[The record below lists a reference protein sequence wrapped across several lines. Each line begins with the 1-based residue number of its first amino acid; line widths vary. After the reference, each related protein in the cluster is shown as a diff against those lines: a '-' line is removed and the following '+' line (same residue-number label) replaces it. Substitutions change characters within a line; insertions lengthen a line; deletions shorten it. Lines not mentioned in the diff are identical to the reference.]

1 MGEEDKFDRDLQ
13 IHLDEKTND
22 FPATELLPENAV
34 WEARRSLE
42 RERRLLQS
50 MIDGARNYPLVYLD
64 RDFNFVRVNEAY
76 AKTCGYKPNEL
87 VGKNHFDLYPNEEN
101 KAIFTG
107 VRDSGIAV
115 EFHDKLFIFPDQPER
130 GITYWDWTLSPVKD
144 ASGNVEGL
152 VFSLFET
159 TERKR
164 AEEALRESEKRFHR
178 LFEEDLTGD
187 FLCTPEGKI
196 ILCNTAFVTMF
207 GFSSQKKAVGTS
219 MIELYVQPE
228 ERDSMLE
235 ALKRQRKLQG
245 YETWRKRRD
254 GELIHVVENLLGHFT
269 DRGELY
275 EIQGYVFDDTKR
287 KQAEEALR
295 QQAQLLHLSYDAILV
310 WRKDG
315 GIEHWNRG
323 AEQLYGFTESEA
335 LGRVTHKLLKT
346 IHPVPWLEIEAAMRK
361 HGQWEGEL
369 HHFAKN
375 GHEVTVSARHQL
387 VLGTDG
393 IERILETNRDI
404 TERKRA
410 EEVLRRSKD
419 ELELRVQERTAELK
433 ARAEQLSRLS
443 SELTLAE
450 QRERQRIAEIL
461 HDHLQQLMVGAK
473 INQEIL
479 IMNTDNALKPTAE
492 SVLDL
497 ISRSI
502 KASRVLTAE
511 LSPPVLRS
519 GDLSAL
525 LEWLAKWLNEN
536 QHFEMNVQ
544 TEPWIV
550 LDQKDLTVLLFQSI
564 RELLLNVVK
573 HAGVKSARVE
583 MSYDEKNRLRIS
595 VIDKG
600 AGFDPDIIWEKAKD
614 GTGFGLLSIRERITL
629 LGGSLEIKSS
639 PGDGA
644 CFSLVVPVENIKNN
658 DKKRIEKNITE
669 NQRFRT
675 SAEKIRVLIADDHT
689 VVRRGISTLLY
700 QQSDMEVLGEASDGE
715 EAVHLARQIVPD
727 VILMDISM
735 PNMDGLEATRI
746 IHSEFPHIRVIGLS
760 MYDEDEQAK
769 AMLAAGASTYL
780 SKSGNTN
787 DLLIAIRGEDR

>member
-1 MGEEDKFDRDLQ
+1 M
-13 IHLDEKTND
+13 
-22 FPATELLPENAV
+22 NA
-34 WEARRSLE
+34 
-42 RERRLLQS
+42 
-50 MIDGARNYPLVYLD
+50 
-64 RDFNFVRVNEAY
+64 
-76 AKTCGYKPNEL
+76 
-87 VGKNHFDLYPNEEN
+87 
-101 KAIFTG
+101 
-107 VRDSGIAV
+107 
-115 EFHDKLFIFPDQPER
+115 
-130 GITYWDWTLSPVKD
+130 
-144 ASGNVEGL
+144 
-152 VFSLFET
+152 
-159 TERKR
+159 
-164 AEEALRESEKRFHR
+164 
-178 LFEEDLTGD
+178 
-187 FLCTPEGKI
+187 
-196 ILCNTAFVTMF
+196 
-207 GFSSQKKAVGTS
+207 
-219 MIELYVQPE
+219 
-228 ERDSMLE
+228 
-235 ALKRQRKLQG
+235 
-245 YETWRKRRD
+245 
-254 GELIHVVENLLGHFT
+254 
-269 DRGELY
+269 
-275 EIQGYVFDDTKR
+275 
-287 KQAEEALR
+287 
-295 QQAQLLHLSYDAILV
+295 
-310 WRKDG
+310 
-315 GIEHWNRG
+315 
-323 AEQLYGFTESEA
+323 
-335 LGRVTHKLLKT
+335 
-346 IHPVPWLEIEAAMRK
+346 
-361 HGQWEGEL
+361 
-369 HHFAKN
+369 
-375 GHEVTVSARHQL
+375 
-387 VLGTDG
+387 
-393 IERILETNRDI
+393 
-404 TERKRA
+404 
-410 EEVLRRSKD
+410 
-419 ELELRVQERTAELK
+419 
-433 ARAEQLSRLS
+433 
-443 SELTLAE
+443 
-450 QRERQRIAEIL
+450 
-461 HDHLQQLMVGAK
+461 
-473 INQEIL
+473 
-479 IMNTDNALKPTAE
+479 DNALKPTAE